1 MTSHIDKVFFGWL
14 VSLHRLPESTTYLTT
29 PLPMLTNDF
38 KNDAVPSRAP
48 LMAPATQTSSSLP
61 EIANLPAEPGLTLA
75 RALVAI
81 EFDDLPEAVVQC
93 VKLFTMDTLG
103 VIAGA
108 ATAPGMTA
116 LIEALT
122 EWETDG
128 VATLL
133 LNGRRVNPVSAAL
146 ANGAAGHSLDFDDQH
161 DPARIHAFCVVL
173 PAVLA
178 AVEAQ
183 SVKRP
188 VSGQQMITALAVGVE
203 LFCRLGL
210 TCYNSLGKGW
220 HPTTALGTLAAAAAT
235 ARIFGLD
242 AQQTAQAMGVAFVQ
256 LSGTTQFIA
265 DGALAKRVGPGFA
278 ARSGV
283 LAAQLARHGLT
294 GPLRFLEGKAGLFY
308 LYEQGEVKADI
319 LFADLGG
326 KENKDWRLLELSM
339 KPFPCCRCTH
349 TVIQLAQDLR
359 AQGVVA
365 ADIERGTIELGKVN
379 GQIVGARFDRR
390 HPNPVVHAQFN
401 AAYAFAVALVDGQ
414 VTIPSF
420 TAARITADDVAF
432 ASKLDYQDA
441 SDIEPTAVAPARVRL
456 FMKDG
461 TEKTVERW
469 RMKGAPNDPMSD
481 EEIVAK
487 FSACLQYGFR
497 SNAAAIHAL
506 RDNIMRLETATD
518 STTLIAAFNACR
530 AIGSE

>member
-1 MTSHIDKVFFGWL
+1 M
-14 VSLHRLPESTTYLTT
+14 STNELKSDAAPSRT
-29 PLPMLTNDF
+29 PLMQAAPQP
-38 KNDAVPSRAP
+38 PSS
-48 LMAPATQTSSSLP
+48 MP
-61 EIANLPAEPGLTLA
+61 EIAHLPVEPGLTLA
-75 RALVAI
+75 SALVDI
-81 EFDDLPEAVVQC
+81 TFDDLPDSVVQC

-108 ATAPGMTA
+108 ASAPGMTA
-116 LIEALT
+116 LISALT
-122 EWETDG
+122 EWESDG

-178 AVEAQ
+178 AIEAQ
-183 SVKRP
+183 SIKQPSHP
-188 VSGQQMITALAVGVE
+188 VTGKQMITALAVGVE

-210 TCYNSLGKGW
+210 ACYNSLGKGW
-220 HPTTALGTLAAAAAT
+220 HPTTALGTLAAAAAA
-235 ARIFGLD
+235 ARIFELD

-308 LYEQGEVKADI
+308 LYERGEVKADI
-319 LFADLGG
+319 LFSNLGG
-326 KENKDWRLLELSM
+326 KNSQDWRLLELSM

-349 TVIQLAQDLR
+349 TVIQLALDLR
-359 AQGVVA
+359 AQGLVA
-365 ADIERGTIELGKVN
+365 DDIERGTIELGKVN
-379 GQIVGARFDRR
+379 GQIVGARFDR
-390 HPNPVVHAQFN
+390 HHANPVVHAQFN
-401 AAYAFAVALVDGQ
+401 AAYAFAAALVDGQ

-420 TAARITADDVAF
+420 TAERITAEDVAF

-441 SDIEPTAVAPARVRL
+441 IDIEATAVAPARVRL
-456 FMKDG
+456 MLKDG

-481 EEIVAK
+481 DEVMAK
-487 FSACLQYGFR
+487 FASCLEYGFH
-497 SNAAAIHAL
+497 SNTASIHAL
-506 RDNIMRLETATD
+506 RDCIMRLETAAD
-518 STTLIAAFNACR
+518 STTLITAFNACR
-530 AIGSE
+530 NIGSV